1 MDSGN
6 WTQIVVELIRG
17 LVRLALA
24 RKWKN
29 HRHDDGGSGSS
40 TT

>member
-17 LVRLALA
+17 LVKLLVAKM
-24 RKWKN
+24 RKS
-29 HRHDDGGSGSS
+29 HRNDGDGSG
-40 TT
+40 